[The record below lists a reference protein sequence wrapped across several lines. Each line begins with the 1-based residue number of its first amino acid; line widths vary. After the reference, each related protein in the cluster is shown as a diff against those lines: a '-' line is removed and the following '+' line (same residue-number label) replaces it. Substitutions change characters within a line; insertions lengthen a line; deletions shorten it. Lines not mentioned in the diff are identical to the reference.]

1 MTGYAL
7 LSEIYKDEDMKP
19 KKRGKKKKKPPS
31 NVPIVPMRP
40 QEMDTELL
48 DDDEPE
54 SHIQQ
59 MKSSPYDPVSQE
71 YQRVQPRDY
80 IMDNTNIMK
89 PYQRPLRRLGPHP
102 NATVEH
108 DDDPEYLE
116 FLEFKKGRREAL
128 LAQQRDMER
137 ESTLTSS
144 GDQFNE
150 LLLYMFTGFFLLIL
164 YDNIYKLGRD
174 SY

>member
-1 MTGYAL
+1 MSGYAL
-7 LSEIYKDEDMKP
+7 LSEVYNDEDLKP
-19 KKRGKKKKKPPS
+19 KKRGKKKKKPHS

-48 DDDEPE
+48 DDDDTE

-89 PYQRPLRRLGPHP
+89 PYQRPLRKLGPAP
-102 NATVEH
+102 APTVAN

-116 FLEFKKGRREAL
+116 FLEFKRGRREAL
-128 LAQQRDMER
+128 LAQQREFER

-144 GDQFNE
+144 WDQFNE

>member
-1 MTGYAL
+1 MAGYAL
-7 LSEIYKDEDMKP
+7 LSEIYNDEDLKP
-19 KKRGKKKKKPPS
+19 KKKPPS

-48 DDDEPE
+48 DDEPE

-80 IMDNTNIMK
+80 IMDNTHIMK
-89 PYQRPLRRLGPHP
+89 PYQRPLRRLGPPP
-102 NATVEH
+102 NATVE

-116 FLEFKKGRREAL
+116 FLEFKKGQREAL
-128 LAQQRDMER
+128 LAQRREMER

>member
-19 KKRGKKKKKPPS
+19 KKRGKKKKKVPS

-48 DDDEPE
+48 DDEPE

-80 IMDNTNIMK
+80 IMDNTHIMK

-108 DDDPEYLE
+108 EDDPEYLE
-116 FLEFKKGRREAL
+116 FLEFKKGQRE
-128 LAQQRDMER
+128 Q
-137 ESTLTSS
+137 
-144 GDQFNE
+144 N
-150 LLLYMFTGFFLLIL
+150 
-164 YDNIYKLGRD
+164 
-174 SY
+174 

>member
-1 MTGYAL
+1 MAGYAL
-7 LSEIYKDEDMKP
+7 LSEIYNDEDLKP
-19 KKRGKKKKKPPS
+19 KKRGKKKKKPQS

-48 DDDEPE
+48 DDEPE

-128 LAQQRDMER
+128 LAQQREMER

>member
-7 LSEIYKDEDMKP
+7 LSEVYNDRDLKP
-19 KKRGKKKKKPPS
+19 KKRGKKKKAS
-31 NVPIVPMRP
+31 SDVPIVPMTP

-48 DDDEPE
+48 EDEPE
-54 SHIQQ
+54 SLTHK

-71 YQRVQPRDY
+71 YQRIQPRDY
-80 IMDNTNIMK
+80 IMDNTHIMK

-116 FLEFKKGRREAL
+116 FLEFKKGQREAL
-128 LAQQRDMER
+128 LAQRREMER
-137 ESTLTSS
+137 ESTLTST

>member
-1 MTGYAL
+1 MSGYAL
-7 LSEIYKDEDMKP
+7 LSEVYKDEDMKP
-19 KKRGKKKKKPPS
+19 KKRGKKKKKPHS

-48 DDDEPE
+48 DDDDTE
-54 SHIQQ
+54 SNIQQ

-108 DDDPEYLE
+108 EDDPEYLE
-116 FLEFKKGRREAL
+116 FLEFKKGQRDAL
-128 LAQQRDMER
+128 LAQRR
-137 ESTLTSS
+137 EMDSEPTLTSS

>member
-7 LSEIYKDEDMKP
+7 LSEVYNDEHLKP
-19 KKRGKKKKKPPS
+19 KKRGKKKKKVHS
-31 NVPIVPMRP
+31 DVPIVPMRP

-48 DDDEPE
+48 DDEPE
-54 SHIQQ
+54 SNLHA
-59 MKSSPYDPVSQE
+59 MKSSPYDPDSQE
-71 YQRVQPRDY
+71 YQRIQPKGY
-80 IMDNTNIMK
+80 IMNNEHIMK

-102 NATVEH
+102 NATVDHE
-108 DDDPEYLE
+108 DDPEYLE
-116 FLEFKKGRREAL
+116 FLEFKKGRREL
-128 LAQQRDMER
+128 LEAQKQEHDRD
-137 ESTLTSS
+137 STLTST

>member
-1 MTGYAL
+1 MAGYAL

-48 DDDEPE
+48 DDDTE
-54 SHIQQ
+54 SHLQQ

-80 IMDNTNIMK
+80 IMDNANIMK

-102 NATVEH
+102 NATVEN
-108 DDDPEYLE
+108 DGDPEYLE
-116 FLEFKKGRREAL
+116 FLEFKRGRREAL
-128 LAQQRDMER
+128 LAQQRELER